1 MKHVILFLSFQFLF
15 FNISA
20 QQCDIASQGVVSST
34 SSVMPGETVDIS
46 FDIYNGGEPGCSYNI
61 GEITAV
67 LSLPPYLEF
76 TQIVS
81 PSGGDGNY
89 FAWSYD
95 NAEHVMFGEN
105 DAPIGFDQG
114 EFVTFRFTV
123 LSSPDY
129 PVLGVNIALDI
140 SSTGSSNFPGND
152 DHGVPIDF
160 EPALPIKLTSFSARS
175 NECGKVDLAWSTASE
190 VNNDY
195 MEVQRSTDGKSYIAV
210 GVVKGANNPRGAD
223 YTYTDDHALIDGV
236 RYYYRLKQVDFDGRS
251 ETHKVVSVMLKCPSS
266 ELGMKIYPNPAIYNT
281 SLTIT
286 GANNP
291 GVSQVKMTNASGE
304 VVRTFSVETDVVK
317 EIDLTGLPAGI
328 YQLQSSD
335 LAAPLVK
342 RFIKID

>member
-1 MKHVILFLSFQFLF
+1 MKNLILFLIICTSNLVNGQDLWVQSV
-15 FNISA
+15 NIVPTTLNVGS
-20 QQCDIASQGVVSST
+20 
-34 SSVMPGETVDIS
+34 P
-46 FDIYNGGEPGCSYNI
+46 
-61 GEITAV
+61 AV
-67 LSLPPYLEF
+67 LSTEFAITDATAPTGCVGISIDLPPNITLADGVNS
-76 TQIVS
+76 VS
-81 PSGGDGNY
+81 GPGSSYFDWFLSMNGDDLIGISNVDILDGGGEILVDVVG
-89 FAWSYD
+89 FSVGGS
-95 NAEHVMFGEN
+95 VMT
-105 DAPIGFDQG
+105 
-114 EFVTFRFTV
+114 FVTLFETGACGPFSDIEDTDNQ
-123 LSSPDY
+123 LSSTNAVD
-129 PVLGVNIALDI
+129 
-140 SSTGSSNFPGND
+140 
-152 DHGVPIDF
+152 
-160 EPALPIKLTSFSARS
+160 PALPIELSSFSAKS

-190 VNNDY
+190 INNDY

-251 ETHKVVSVMLKCPSS
+251 ETHKVVSVILKCPSS

-304 VVRTFSVETDVVK
+304 VVRTFSAETDIVT

-328 YQLQSSD
+328 YQLQSND
-335 LAAPLVK
+335 LAIPLVK

>member
-1 MKHVILFLSFQFLF
+1 MRNLIYIFILSTLYFAS
-15 FNISA
+15 SA
-20 QQCDIASQGVVSST
+20 QNVGVSGSF
-34 SSVMPGETVDIS
+34 MPSPGTVGEES
-46 FDIYNGGEPGCSYNI
+46 
-61 GEITAV
+61 V
-67 LSLPPYLEF
+67 LS
-76 TQIVS
+76 
-81 PSGGDGNY
+81 
-89 FAWSYD
+89 
-95 NAEHVMFGEN
+95 
-105 DAPIGFDQG
+105 IGFQNICFCTISPGNTYIGVDFPPAGPYSIPPAPTGAGAAFFTWVLNGSSWVGTSNQ
-114 EFVTFRFTV
+114 TIPLLSNLQINFTV
-123 LSSPDY
+123 IGLSIGGPATTVLTVGLNSGSDPD
-129 PVLGVNIALDI
+129 PL
-140 SSTGSSNFPGND
+140 ND
-152 DHGVPIDF
+152 FATPSLAVQAPMPI
-160 EPALPIKLTSFSARS
+160 ELTSFSAKS

-195 MEVQRSTDGKSYIAV
+195 MEVQRSTDGMSYIAV

-251 ETHKVVSVMLKCPSS
+251 ETHKVVSVMLKCPLS